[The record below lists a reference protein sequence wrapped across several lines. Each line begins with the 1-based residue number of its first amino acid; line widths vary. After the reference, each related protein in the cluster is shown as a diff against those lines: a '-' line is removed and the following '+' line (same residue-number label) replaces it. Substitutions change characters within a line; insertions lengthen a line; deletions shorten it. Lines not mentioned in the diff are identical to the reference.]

1 MVLFGILKRRRKLKK
16 KKLNDAIVL
25 KMWDKRKKK
34 FVEKIRVGLT
44 PPEQFE
50 KETGKHAI
58 WRGVVTK
65 QYKKWVIEKYGN
77 KND

>member
-1 MVLFGILKRRRKLKK
+1 MS

-34 FVEKIRVGLT
+34 YVEKVVGLT

-58 WRGVVTK
+58 WRGKVTK
-65 QYKKWVIEKYGN
+65 QFLRWVDERYGN